1 MTILSE
7 LQAQIFL
14 LELYFYWNY
23 IFTGIIFLLELYFY
37 WNYIFTGITFLLE
50 LHFYYKS
57 R

>member
-23 IFTGIIFLLELYFY
+23 IFTGIIFLLELHFY
-37 WNYIFTGITFLLE
+37 WNYIFIISLGE
-50 LHFYYKS
+50 
-57 R
+57 